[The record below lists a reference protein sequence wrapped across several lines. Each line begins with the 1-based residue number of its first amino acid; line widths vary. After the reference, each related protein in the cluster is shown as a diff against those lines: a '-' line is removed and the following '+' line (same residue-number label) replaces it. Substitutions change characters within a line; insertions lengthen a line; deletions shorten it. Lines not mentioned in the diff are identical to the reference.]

1 MLPKG
6 NGGGSAMK
14 FALWFAAAWLLAVPA
29 YAEQAGWPLYGGDA
43 AGNRYSSLDQ
53 ITPENVDELEVAWV
67 YRTGEVARRGPKA
80 TAYSSVQNTPILVD
94 GSLIVC
100 TPFNRI
106 IALDP
111 ATGRERWVFDAG
123 IKLDLEVPHYNCRGV
138 TQWTDPE
145 APSDGACRKRIL
157 FGTNDLRLMAIDAHT
172 GKPCAGFGE
181 AGAVPVPAVMPADAR
196 KGEARIVAAPV
207 IVNGVLVTGT
217 VVLDNQRANAPL
229 GTVFA
234 FDPRSGALKWTFDPI
249 PRDPA
254 DPAYATWL
262 DGGAERTGA
271 ANVWSTMVVD
281 EARDL
286 VFLPVSSPAP
296 DFWGGGRK
304 GDNLYSSSL
313 VVLKGATGKVVWHRQ
328 LVHHDIWDWDVS
340 SPPMLI
346 DIRQNDGRKDGTV
359 IPAVVQNTKQGFV
372 FVFDRETGEPV
383 FGVEERPVPQWRLPG
398 EWLSP
403 TQPFPV
409 KPLPLI
415 DTDVTPDDAWGFTF
429 WDRGKCRERLAA
441 ARYDGMFTAPD
452 IGGGTLFMPGNA
464 GGANWGGPAY
474 DLRRQWMIVNINK
487 IPQITTLIP
496 RDKAPAGL
504 QGLMRDGDYGVI
516 YEQKGTPYAVKV
528 EWLLSPFGAPC
539 TRPPWGEL
547 VAIDMAS
554 GDLVW
559 RVPLGS
565 VENELSLPFR
575 WNLGQP
581 NVGGPIV
588 TAGGVIFIGAAR
600 DRIFRAFSVED
611 GSELF
616 RHQFKGGIGATPM
629 TYEADGRQFVVIASG
644 NLVFL
649 RAPPGDEIVAFAL
662 PRKQR

>member
-1 MLPKG
+1 MLLAGKRMG
-6 NGGGSAMK
+6 FAMK
-14 FALWFAAAWLLAVPA
+14 WALMLAAWLVAA
-29 YAEQAGWPLYGGDA
+29 AAHAQQAGWPLYGGDA
-43 AGNRYSSLDQ
+43 AGTRYSPLDQ
-53 ITPENVDELEVAWV
+53 ITPENADELEVAWV
-67 YRTGEVARRGPKA
+67 YRTGEVARRGLKA
-80 TAYSSVQNTPILVD
+80 TAFSSVQNTPILVE

-106 IALDP
+106 VALDP
-111 ATGRERWVFDAG
+111 ATGKERWVFDAK
-123 IKLDLEVPHYNCRGV
+123 IALDLEVPHYNCRGV
-138 TQWTDPE
+138 TQWTDPDA
-145 APSDGACRKRIL
+145 APDAACRTRIL
-157 FGTNDLRLMAIDAHT
+157 FGTNDLRLMAIDGRT
-172 GKPCAGFGE
+172 GKPCAGFGT
-181 AGAVPVPAVMPADAR
+181 AGAVPVPTVLPADAR

-207 IVNGVLVTGT
+207 ILNGVLVTGT
-217 VVLDNQRANAPL
+217 IVLDNQRENAPL

-234 FDPRSGALKWTFDPI
+234 FDPRTGALKWTFDPI

-254 DPAYATWL
+254 DPAHATWL
-262 DGGAERTGA
+262 DGSAGRTGA

-296 DFWGGGRK
+296 DFWGGDRK
-304 GDNLYSSSL
+304 GDNLYSGSL
-313 VVLKGATGKVVWHRQ
+313 VVLRGVTGKVVWHRQ

-346 DIRQNDGRKDGTV
+346 DISKDGKV

-383 FGVEERPVPQWRLPG
+383 FGIEERPVPQFKLPG

-429 WDRGKCRERLAA
+429 WDRGKCREKLAA
-441 ARYDGMFTAPD
+441 PRYHGMFTAPD
-452 IGGGTLFMPGNA
+452 TGAGTLQMPGNA
-464 GGANWGGPAY
+464 GGANWGGPAW
-474 DLRRQWMIVNINK
+474 DPKRQWMIVNINA
-487 IPQITTLIP
+487 IPQVTTLIP
-496 RDKAPAGL
+496 RDKAPKGL
-504 QGLMRDGDYGVI
+504 NGLMRDGEYGVI
-516 YEQKGTPYAVKV
+516 YEQKGAPYAVKV

-539 TRPPWGEL
+539 TKPPWGEL
-547 VAIDMAS
+547 VAIDMAR
-554 GDLVW
+554 GDVVW
-559 RVPLGS
+559 RGPLGS
-565 VENELSLPFR
+565 VENELHLPFR

-588 TAGGVIFIGAAR
+588 TAGGVIFIGASR
-600 DRIFRAFSVED
+600 DRIFRAFSLAD

-629 TYEADGRQFVVIASG
+629 TYEADGRQFVVITSG

-649 RAPPGDEIVAFAL
+649 RSPPGDEVVAFAL
-662 PRKQR
+662 PKKRR

>member
-1 MLPKG
+1 MRL
-6 NGGGSAMK
+6 
-14 FALWFAAAWLLAVPA
+14 ALWFAAMLLVTASA
-29 YAEQAGWPLYGGDA
+29 QAQQGGWPLYGGDA
-43 AGNRYSSLDQ
+43 AGTRYSPLTQ
-53 ITPENVDELEVAWV
+53 ITPENAGELEVAWT

-80 TAYSSVQNTPILVD
+80 TAFSSVQNTPVLVD

-106 IALDP
+106 VALDP

-123 IKLDLEVPHYNCRGV
+123 LKLDLEVPHYNCRGV
-138 TQWTDPE
+138 VPWTDPD
-145 APSDGACRKRIL
+145 APADTACKTRIL
-157 FGTNDLRLMAIDAHT
+157 FGTNDLQLMAIDSRT
-172 GKPCAGFGE
+172 GKPCAGFGTG
-181 AGAVPVPAVMPADAR
+181 GAVRVPAVMPAEAR
-196 KGEARIVAAPV
+196 KGEARIVSAPV
-207 IVNGVLVTGT
+207 ILNGVLVTGT
-217 VVLDNQRANAPL
+217 IVLDNQRENAPL

-234 FDPRSGALKWTFDPI
+234 FDPRTGAPRWTFDPI

-262 DGGAERTGA
+262 EGSAERSGA

-296 DFWGGGRK
+296 DFWGGDRK
-304 GDNLYSSSL
+304 GDNLYSGSL
-313 VVLKGATGKVVWHRQ
+313 VVLKGATGKVVWYRQ

-346 DIRQNDGRKDGTV
+346 DIRKDGTV

-372 FVFDRETGEPV
+372 FVFNRETGEPV
-383 FGVEERPVPQWRLPG
+383 FGVEERPVPQRKLPG

-429 WDRGKCRERLAA
+429 WDRAKCREKIAA
-441 ARYDGMFTAPD
+441 LRYDGIFTAPD
-452 IGGGTLFMPGNA
+452 TGAGSLAMPGYA

-474 DLRRQWMIVNINK
+474 DPKRQWMFVNINAV
-487 IPQITTLIP
+487 PQATTLVP
-496 RDKAPAGL
+496 RAEAPKEL
-504 QGLMRDGDYGVI
+504 QGLMRAGEYGAL
-516 YEQKGTPYAVKV
+516 YEQKGAPYAVKV

-554 GDLVW
+554 GDVVW

-565 VENELSLPFR
+565 IENELNLPFR

-588 TAGGVIFIGAAR
+588 TAGGVLFIGAAR
-600 DRIFRAFSVED
+600 DRIFRAFDTRD

-644 NLVFL
+644 NLVLL
-649 RAPPGDEIVAFAL
+649 RAPPDDLIVAFAL
-662 PRKQR
+662 PKKRR

>member
-29 YAEQAGWPLYGGDA
+29 HAGEAGWPLYGGDA
-43 AGNRYSSLDQ
+43 AGTRYSPLDQ
-53 ITPENVDELEVAWV
+53 ITPENADKLEVAWV
-67 YRTGEVARRGPKA
+67 YHTGEIARRGPKA

-138 TQWTDPE
+138 TQWTDPD
-145 APSDGACRKRIL
+145 APADAACRKRIL
-157 FGTNDLRLMAIDAHT
+157 FGTNDLRLMAIDART
-172 GKPCAGFGE
+172 GKPCAGFGT
-181 AGAVPVPAVMPADAR
+181 AGAVPVPAVLPADAR

-207 IVNGVLVTGT
+207 VVNGVLVTGT
-217 VVLDNQRANAPL
+217 IVLDNQRENAPL

-234 FDPRSGALKWTFDPI
+234 FDPRSGALRWTFDPI
-249 PRDPA
+249 PRDPT

-262 DGGAERTGA
+262 DGSAERTGA

-296 DFWGGGRK
+296 DFWGGDRK
-304 GDNLYSSSL
+304 GDNLYSGSL
-313 VVLKGATGKVVWHRQ
+313 VVLRGATGKVVWHRQ

-346 DIRQNDGRKDGTV
+346 DIRKDGKV

-372 FVFDRETGEPV
+372 FVFDRATGEPV
-383 FGVEERPVPQWRLPG
+383 FGVEERPVPQWKLPG

-415 DTDVTPDDAWGFTF
+415 DTRVTPDDAWGFTF
-429 WDRGKCRERLAA
+429 WDRNKCREKLAA

-452 IGGGTLFMPGNA
+452 TGGGTLFMPGNA

-474 DLRRQWMIVNINK
+474 DPKRQWMIVNINA
-487 IPQITTLIP
+487 IPQVTTLIP
-496 RDKAPAGL
+496 RDQVPKEL
-504 QGLMRDGDYGVI
+504 QGLMRDGGGVI
-516 YEQKGTPYAVKV
+516 YEQKSAPYAVKV

-547 VAIDMAS
+547 VAIDMAR
-554 GDLVW
+554 GDVVW

-600 DRIFRAFSVED
+600 DRIFRAFSLQD

-616 RHQFKGGIGATPM
+616 RHQFEGGIGATPM
-629 TYEADGRQFVVIASG
+629 TYQADGRQFVVITSG

-649 RAPPGDEIVAFAL
+649 RSPPGDEVVAFAL
-662 PRKQR
+662 PKKRR